1 MSAKSK
7 DRGKGI
13 ALSYLN
19 TLLNMLCGIF
29 LSSYLIRSLGGTEY
43 GVYQTISSFANYL
56 VLFEF
61 GTGTVM
67 TRNISVC
74 RSKNGC
80 DREIKK
86 NISTIWT
93 ITVILSIIIVAISF
107 LFYYNIGNIYVN
119 SMSATQIDYAKKMF
133 LFLTAYLVIS
143 FYIQTM
149 NGMMLAFEKYSLLS
163 LISVIKTITRTVL
176 LVVVVWAW
184 KYAIVIAMVDF
195 GISAVIM
202 LFSMGYCKKVL
213 NITLTISYFD
223 MAVFKSSIGLCI
235 AIFLQVIINQANNN
249 VDKFII
255 GIKMTPNMVAIYSVG
270 MYIYSIFSSL
280 TTIPISMYA
289 PEVARNYINGLRK
302 NELTN
307 SLIKP
312 SRLIVLI
319 GGTVLFGFIAVGK
332 QFICL
337 LYGNDYIYAWYIAV
351 VIMIPMFVNMS
362 NGVIINVLDV
372 MNKRLSRSFILLFTT
387 AANIIMTVFLID
399 IWGIVGAA
407 IATALATV
415 IGQIVIMNIYY
426 KKVLGIDVLHMF
438 RETYKGIL
446 VFQILG
452 CVVASVTGAFISSN
466 ILGMMIGGT
475 LYCFI
480 SFGGFWI
487 FGANAEEKYKI
498 TKMRKKVL

>member
-1 MSAKSK
+1 MNTKSN

-19 TLLNMLCGIF
+19 TLLNMICGIF
-29 LSSYLIRSLGGTEY
+29 LSSYLIRYLGGTEY
-43 GVYQTISSFANYL
+43 GLYQTISSFANYL

-67 TRNISVC
+67 TRNISIC
-74 RSKNGC
+74 RSKKSC
-80 DREIKK
+80 EREIEK

-93 ITVILSIIIVAISF
+93 ITVILSIIIVIVSF
-107 LFYYNIGNIYVN
+107 LFYGNIENIYVN
-119 SMSATQIDYAKKMF
+119 SMSVEQIDYAKKMF

-143 FYIQTM
+143 FYIQTV
-149 NGMMLAFEKYSLLS
+149 NGIMLAFEKYSLLS
-163 LISVIKTITRTVL
+163 LISVIKTITRTIL
-176 LVVVVWAW
+176 LVVVIWEW
-184 KYAIVIAMVDF
+184 RHAIVITIIDF
-195 GISAVIM
+195 CISAAII
-202 LFSMGYCKKVL
+202 LFSMVYCKKNL
-213 NITLTISYFD
+213 NITFTIRYFD
-223 MAVFKSSIGLCI
+223 KAVFQSSVGLCI
-235 AIFLQVIINQANNN
+235 AIFLQVIINQSNNN

-289 PEVARNYINGLRK
+289 PEVARNYTNGLRK
-302 NELTN
+302 KELTN

-337 LYGNDYIYAWYIAV
+337 LYGNDYIYAWYIAI
-351 VIMIPMFVNMS
+351 VIMIPMFINMS

-387 AANIIMTVFLID
+387 AANIIMTIFFID
-399 IWGIVGAA
+399 SWGMVGAA
-407 IATALATV
+407 IATAIATV

-426 KKVLGIDVLHMF
+426 KKKIGIDV
-438 RETYKGIL
+438 
-446 VFQILG
+446 
-452 CVVASVTGAFISSN
+452 
-466 ILGMMIGGT
+466 
-475 LYCFI
+475 
-480 SFGGFWI
+480 
-487 FGANAEEKYKI
+487 
-498 TKMRKKVL
+498 